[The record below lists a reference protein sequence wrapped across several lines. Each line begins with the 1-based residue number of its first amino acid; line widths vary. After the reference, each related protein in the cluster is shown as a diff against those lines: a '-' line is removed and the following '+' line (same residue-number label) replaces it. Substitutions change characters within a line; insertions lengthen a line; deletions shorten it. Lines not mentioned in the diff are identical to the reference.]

1 MILSIKNL
9 SISFQK
15 NLQKKTDKSIENL
28 NLIDLNNQANNQQQR
43 SLTQDD
49 NHQEIKIIDNF
60 NCNLYPKKIT
70 ALIGQS
76 GSGKSSIALSI
87 VNLLNHAKISGEII
101 FNGQN
106 LLKLSVD
113 QITKIRGKDIGL
125 IFQDANLALNPLH
138 KIDHQIGEA
147 ITIHNPKI
155 SKKALNDQIDQL
167 LEITELSSL
176 KNRKNCYPHQLSG
189 GQKQRVMIAIAIANK
204 PKILI
209 ADEPTTALDFRV
221 QNEILHLLKKIADQS
236 NTAILL
242 ITHNRNAVKKIA
254 DQIIEIGN
262 KIDYQ
267 AIDNQ
272 SKNYN
277 FDNLFNVLEVK
288 NLSIKTANKFLNNQI
303 NFSLKKNQNLGIIG
317 ESGSGKTSLAFALA
331 NLSRFNVKISGSIKF
346 FNQYDWQ
353 KDLKL
358 LRKKIQI
365 IFQDPYASLNP
376 RMMVRDIVC
385 EGLVINNINKK
396 IHQIELDNIFE
407 KLHLSN
413 DLQLRYPHQLSGGQR
428 QRIAIARSLIIKP
441 EILILD
447 EPTSSL
453 DYQTQNQIIKL
464 LQEIQQFYPIT
475 YIIIS
480 HDLEVVESIAN
491 QVAIIA
497 NAKMIEFGDS
507 KEVIAKYLQAN

>member
-28 NLIDLNNQANNQQQR
+28 NLIDLNNQANNQQQG

-87 VNLLNHAKISGEII
+87 VNLLNNAKISGEII

-138 KIDHQIGEA
+138 KIDRQIGEA

-189 GQKQRVMIAIAIANK
+189 GQ
-204 PKILI
+204 
-209 ADEPTTALDFRV
+209 
-221 QNEILHLLKKIADQS
+221 
-236 NTAILL
+236 
-242 ITHNRNAVKKIA
+242 
-254 DQIIEIGN
+254 
-262 KIDYQ
+262 
-267 AIDNQ
+267 
-272 SKNYN
+272 
-277 FDNLFNVLEVK
+277 
-288 NLSIKTANKFLNNQI
+288 
-303 NFSLKKNQNLGIIG
+303 
-317 ESGSGKTSLAFALA
+317 
-331 NLSRFNVKISGSIKF
+331 
-346 FNQYDWQ
+346 
-353 KDLKL
+353 
-358 LRKKIQI
+358 
-365 IFQDPYASLNP
+365 
-376 RMMVRDIVC
+376 
-385 EGLVINNINKK
+385 
-396 IHQIELDNIFE
+396 
-407 KLHLSN
+407 
-413 DLQLRYPHQLSGGQR
+413 R
-428 QRIAIARSLIIKP
+428 QRIAIARALIIKP